1 MSMTAPIR
9 PLYQAQTYRDLLF
22 IATAIPVAAAALGIM
37 IAGWTSIVVLAITP
51 LIVPVLLGYRG
62 VVGLLARGDAAL
74 ARSLL
79 GAETGPTIVSSG
91 RGFWG
96 RAKAVFLDP
105 NFWRQQGYLLLRMTV
120 GFALAVGEL
129 ALIAGAFGWI
139 SLPIWYRWTDN
150 DFGSWHVDTL
160 GRAFLF
166 VPAGV
171 VALVAAAWLARGI
184 GSLSAWQV
192 RSLLAPRPEGTSPAD
207 ALRLRR
213 RALSDRARRRRRS
226 RPADGDHLGLHGPW
240 VLLADVGRPP
250 AGSAVRD
257 PRWSSSSRWRGFR
270 LRSRPGAAWLSTVVS
285 SPRSSSS

>member
-79 GAETGPTIVSSG
+79 GAETGPTIASSG

-96 RAKAVFLDP
+96 RATAVFLDP
-105 NFWRQQGYLLLRMTV
+105 NFWRQQGHLLLRMTV

-150 DFGSWHVDTL
+150 DYGSWHVDTL

-166 VPAGV
+166 VPGGARRAGRRRMAGPRNRFPV
-171 VALVAAAWLARGI
+171 GLAGAVAARTSTGGRLAHRRTAVAAAR
-184 GSLSAWQV
+184 
-192 RSLLAPRPEGTSPAD
+192 AP
-207 ALRLRR
+207 
-213 RALSDRARRRRRS
+213 DRTRRRRRS
-226 RPADGDHLGLHGPW
+226 RPADGDHLGAPRARGTS
-240 VLLADVGRPP
+240 GQC
-250 AGSAVRD
+250 GS
-257 PRWSSSSRWRGFR
+257 PSRWRCC
-270 LRSRPGAAWLSTVVS
+270 S
-285 SPRSSSS
+285 